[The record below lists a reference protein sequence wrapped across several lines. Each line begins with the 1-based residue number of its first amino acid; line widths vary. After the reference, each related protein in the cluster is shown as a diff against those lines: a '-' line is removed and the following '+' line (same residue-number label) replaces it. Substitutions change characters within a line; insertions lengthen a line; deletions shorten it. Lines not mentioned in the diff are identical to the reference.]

1 MICSATFA
9 LALLLTQVARA
20 LPQAGSASSL
30 PASSTG
36 STYSPTSSQ
45 SYSPYSTTAHY
56 SKTTDDGYSKGTPQ
70 YTSSPS
76 PYASKGSYPPS
87 SSGCPCSTPTPYP
100 PMDQDQNGTTYSSD
114 HYPTSSSCSCYSSTP
129 YSSSQLPSYTSSS
142 YSSPKVKYPPKAT
155 PTPYQPPSKP
165 EKGSNPG
172 SNTPSLIL
180 RATYDTTYDNKSGS
194 LNNVACSD
202 GPNGLAAQFPTF
214 GDISAFPFI
223 GGAFD
228 VVWNSPNCGSCWNLT
243 NMATGVSIN
252 ITAIDSAGSG
262 FNVAQEAFE
271 RLNGGQIGQ
280 GVVDVVANKISPS
293 VCGL

>member
-1 MICSATFA
+1 MICSTTFA
-9 LALLLTQVARA
+9 LALLLTRVARA
-20 LPQAGSASSL
+20 LPQAGSASSP

-36 STYSPTSSQ
+36 SIYSPSSSQ
-45 SYSPYSTTAHY
+45 SYSPYSTTAYY
-56 SKTTDDGYSKGTPQ
+56 SKITDDGYSKGTPQ
-70 YTSSPS
+70 YTSSP
-76 PYASKGSYPPS
+76 YTSKGSYPPS
-87 SSGCPCSTPTPYP
+87 GSGCPCSTPTPYP
-100 PMDQDQNGTTYSSD
+100 PMDQDQNGTSYSSD
-114 HYPTSSSCSCYSSTP
+114 HYSTSSSCSCYSSTP
-129 YSSSQLPSYTSSS
+129 YSSSQVSSYTSSS
-142 YSSPKVKYPPKAT
+142 YSSYPPKTT

-165 EKGSNPG
+165 EKGSNPE
-172 SNTPSLIL
+172 SNTPSSTL

-194 LNNVACSD
+194 LNGVACSD
-202 GPNGLAAQFPTF
+202 GSNGLSAKFPTF
-214 GDISAFPFI
+214 GDIPSFPFI

-243 NMATGVSIN
+243 NMVTGVSIN

-262 FNVAQEAFE
+262 FNIAQEAFE

>member
-20 LPQAGSASSL
+20 LPQAGNASSP

-45 SYSPYSTTAHY
+45 SYSPYSTTAYY

-70 YTSSPS
+70 YTSS

-87 SSGCPCSTPTPYP
+87 SSGCPCSTPTQYP
-100 PMDQDQNGTTYSSD
+100 DQNGTPDSSD
-114 HYPTSSSCSCYSSTP
+114 HYPTSSTCSCYSSTL
-129 YSSSQLPSYTSSS
+129 YYSSQLPSYTSSS
-142 YSSPKVKYPPKAT
+142 YSSPKVQNPPKTT
-155 PTPYQPPSKP
+155 PTPYQPPSSP
-165 EKGSNPG
+165 EKGSNPESNG
-172 SNTPSLIL
+172 NTPSLTL
-180 RATYDTTYDNKSGS
+180 RATYDTSYDNKSGS
-194 LNNVACSD
+194 LNTVACSD

-214 GDISAFPFI
+214 GDIPSFPFI

-243 NMATGVSIN
+243 NMDTGVSIN
-252 ITAIDSAGSG
+252 ISAIDSAGSG
-262 FNVAQEAFE
+262 FNIAQEAFE

-280 GVVDVVANKISPS
+280 GVVDVVANKIPPS